1 MSLVYKLKLQIFTVI
16 VCVSLLGCGQIDKAQ
31 LYGVYEAN
39 FDEGVERITLLQDNT
54 YTQEIQ
60 LKSGAS
66 YFNKGSWSFSKID
79 KTILFNQVMS
89 IDLTDWNKIG
99 FAADKTDHQVSIG
112 TFGVI
117 TLNFD
122 DDLGIYYKKIH

>member
-54 YTQEIQ
+54 Y
-60 LKSGAS
+60 
-66 YFNKGSWSFSKID
+66 
-79 KTILFNQVMS
+79 
-89 IDLTDWNKIG
+89 DL
-99 FAADKTDHQVSIG
+99 
-112 TFGVI
+112 
-117 TLNFD
+117 LP
-122 DDLGIYYKKIH
+122 

>member
-1 MSLVYKLKLQIFTVI
+1 MSLVYKLKLQIFIVI
-16 VCVSLLGCGQIDKAQ
+16 VSILLLGCEQIDKSQ

-39 FDEGVERITLLQDNT
+39 FDAGIERITLLQDNT
-54 YTQEIQ
+54 YTQEIK

-66 YFNKGSWSFSKID
+66 YFNKGSWTFSKID

-89 IDLTDWNKIG
+89 IDLTDWNRTG
-99 FAADKTDHQVSIG
+99 FATDKINHQVSIE

-122 DDLGIYYKKIH
+122 DDLGIYYKKIS